1 MTDNNRNT
9 SEHGLQY
16 RSPEVKVVFVKAQ
29 NMFCQ
34 SNGNEPM
41 SEVDYGNGGF
51 E

>member
-1 MTDNNRNT
+1 MTDNIRNA
-9 SEHGLQY
+9 SDQAMRY
-16 RSPEVKVVFVKAQ
+16 RKPEVKVVFVKAQ
-29 NMFCQ
+29 NILCQ